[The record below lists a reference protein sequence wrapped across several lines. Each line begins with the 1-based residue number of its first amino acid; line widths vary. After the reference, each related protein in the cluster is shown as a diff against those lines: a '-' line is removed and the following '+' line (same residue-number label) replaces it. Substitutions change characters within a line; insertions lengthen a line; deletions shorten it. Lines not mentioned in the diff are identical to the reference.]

1 MHFPPVA
8 PHSQELGCLSCWIWF
23 CSDFLPTG
31 PPSLTPIMMRIC
43 FKIATDCGDYLP
55 LRCTG
60 RQSRTTQKLK
70 LLFQLYLRK
79 IWQECVQFAC
89 CATSLPFWVLF
100 SCWFFL
106 IFWDFCF
113 SFTLLQ
119 LDRNVCNVVCTAA
132 DREMFCPNRTNP
144 IDRFQSGSNASSH
157 METYLEIVI
166 AKLRISESIEK
177 LLMRQMYDFLQGS
190 RHGTCLVV

>member
-1 MHFPPVA
+1 MATTYHCGALVVNQGPLKN
-8 PHSQELGCLSCWIWF
+8 SNF
-23 CSDFLPTG
+23 CSSSSSGKFDRNVVSLHVVQHLYPFEYFFLV
-31 PPSLTPIMMRIC
+31 
-43 FKIATDCGDYLP
+43 D
-55 LRCTG
+55 
-60 RQSRTTQKLK
+60 
-70 LLFQLYLRK
+70 
-79 IWQECVQFAC
+79 
-89 CATSLPFWVLF
+89 
-100 SCWFFL
+100 FFL

-166 AKLRISESIEK
+166 AKLRISESIER